1 MPNKNEEKIDF
12 GDDSVPVYVT
22 AVFIAFAGI
31 GFLALSIYYIIY
43 LPVPAAMQ
51 PLKTRLVV
59 TLGLQEMTEVERLP
73 VAVTV
78 YGDENVFVYLEPND
92 DSEVIAIVVPDT
104 SYAVLQKEGEWYRVE
119 IEGEHGEGWINE
131 QFLLLE

>member
-78 YGDENVFVYLEPND
+78 YGDENVFVYLEPNN